1 MASTNWDTDRKR
13 RMPHAWDP
21 PKLLPVVVSGQ
32 HVVVG
37 TSGVVGVIVDGGVW
51 LLDSSIWLR
60 QPERKERGKKGGE
73 SNREYSSKVLASK
86 ELHYICMGIC
96 VKRHYRWTELQN
108 ARIRGGQLVLSKTT
122 LLAASILQHVEESRL
137 KSCK

>member
-1 MASTNWDTDRKR
+1 M
-13 RMPHAWDP
+13 
-21 PKLLPVVVSGQ
+21 VIVSGL

-37 TSGVVGVIVDGGVW
+37 TSGVVVVVDGGVW

-96 VKRHYRWTELQN
+96 VRRPYRWTELQN
-108 ARIRGGQLVLSKTT
+108 ARIKGG
-122 LLAASILQHVEESRL
+122 
-137 KSCK
+137 

>member
-1 MASTNWDTDRKR
+1 
-13 RMPHAWDP
+13 MPPAWDP
-21 PKLLPVVVSGQ
+21 PKLLLVVISGL

-37 TSGVVGVIVDGGVW
+37 TSRVVVVVVVNGGVW

-60 QPERKERGKKGGE
+60 QPERKERGKRGEE

-96 VKRHYRWTELQN
+96 VRRPYRWTELQN
-108 ARIRGGQLVLSKTT
+108 ARIRGG
-122 LLAASILQHVEESRL
+122 
-137 KSCK
+137 

>member
-13 RMPHAWDP
+13 RRPPAWDP
-21 PKLLPVVVSGQ
+21 PKLLLVVVSGL

-37 TSGVVGVIVDGGVW
+37 TSSVVGVVVDGGVW

-60 QPERKERGKKGGE
+60 QPERKERGKKRGE

-96 VKRHYRWTELQN
+96 VRRPYQWTELQN
-108 ARIRGGQLVLSKTT
+108 ARIRGG
-122 LLAASILQHVEESRL
+122 
-137 KSCK
+137 

>member
-1 MASTNWDTDRKR
+1 M
-13 RMPHAWDP
+13 
-21 PKLLPVVVSGQ
+21 VVVSGL

-37 TSGVVGVIVDGGVW
+37 TSGVVDVVDGGVW

-96 VKRHYRWTELQN
+96 VRRSYQWTELQN
-108 ARIRGGQLVLSKTT
+108 ARIRGG
-122 LLAASILQHVEESRL
+122 
-137 KSCK
+137 